1 MHLYSLAVSYF
12 AVPAAP
18 AFRFS
23 KNPLQTAE
31 KLDIITGI
39 LFKRGTRMMKEII
52 QRILPLVQKP
62 ARYTGGEFNQIVKPL
77 DSVKTRVAFCFPD
90 TYEIGMSNV
99 GMRILYGLMNQ
110 MEGVWCERVF
120 TPWADMEEQMRKHG
134 IPLWALE
141 SQDPLDRFDMIAFT
155 IGYEMSYS
163 NILNMLALGN
173 IPLKS
178 KERQGLRNIV
188 FAGGVCAFNPEPL
201 AEYVDFFALGEGEEI
216 TPEIL
221 SLYTSA
227 KKENWTKEQF
237 LLEVSKI
244 PGIYVPMFYTPE
256 YNNDGTLKALVP
268 ENGAP
273 TRITKR
279 IIENLD
285 QAYWPT
291 EMIVPSTEIVHDRA
305 NLEVFRG
312 CIRGCRFCQAG
323 FSCRPVR
330 RKSADVLYEQAVKTL
345 ENSGHNEIT
354 LSSLSTS
361 DYRQLPELTD
371 RLIPYCADHKV
382 NLSVPSLRADNS
394 SRELMSKLQTL
405 RKSGLTFAPEAGT
418 QRLRDVINKNLTEDE
433 ILTTCANAF
442 SGGWN
447 NVKLYFMLGL
457 PTETDED
464 VLGIADLVYKVIKT
478 WKECAV
484 NKKRG
489 LRVHVAT
496 AYFVP
501 KPHTPFQ
508 WEQQITPSEYL
519 RRCKLLKDHFYSK
532 SIEYNYHAPDLSR
545 LEAVMARGDRR
556 LGTVIET
563 AVCMGARLDG
573 WDEHFR
579 YDLWMEA
586 FRECG
591 IDPDF
596 YTVRGFGE
604 QELLPWA
611 HLDVGCTK
619 AFLLNERQRAYAGQ
633 ITPDCRHGCA
643 GCGANQL
650 LKEVR
655 CDA

>member
-1 MHLYSLAVSYF
+1 M
-12 AVPAAP
+12 
-18 AFRFS
+18 
-23 KNPLQTAE
+23 NQ
-31 KLDIITGI
+31 LD
-39 LFKRGTRMMKEII
+39 
-52 QRILPLVQKP
+52 RILPTVQKP
-62 ARYTGGEFNQIVKPL
+62 ARYTGGEYNEIKKNKNDVR
-77 DSVKTRVAFCFPD
+77 VRVAFCFPD

-99 GMRILYGLMNQ
+99 GMRILYGVMNE
-110 MEGVWCERVF
+110 MDGVWCERVF
-120 TPWADMEEQMRKHG
+120 APWADMEETIRKNN

-141 SQDPLDRFDMIAFT
+141 SRDPVKDFDMIAFT

-163 NILNMLALGN
+163 NILNMLRLSDV
-173 IPLKS
+173 PLRS
-178 KERQGLRNIV
+178 KDREGLRNIV

-201 AEYVDFFALGEGEEI
+201 ADFIDFFSLGEGEEI

-221 SLYTSA
+221 RLYDTA
-227 KKENWTKEQF
+227 KAEGWTKDAF
-237 LLEVSKI
+237 LLAVSKI
-244 PGIYVPMFYTPE
+244 PGIYVPSFYEPV
-256 YNNDGTLKALVP
+256 YNADGTLQCLKTKD
-268 ENGAP
+268 GASEK
-273 TRITKR
+273 ITKR
-279 IIENLD
+279 IIEDLD
-285 QAYWPT
+285 SAYYPT
-291 EMIVPSTEIVHDRA
+291 KMIVPSTEIVHDRA

-330 RKSADVLYEQAVKTL
+330 KKSASVLYQQAVETL

-361 DYRQLPELTD
+361 DYRQLKELTD
-371 RLIPYCADHKV
+371 EMIPYCVDHKV
-382 NLSVPSLRADNS
+382 NLSVPSLRADNF
-394 SRELMSKLQTL
+394 SRELMQKLQTL

-418 QRLRDVINKNLTEDE
+418 QRLRNVINKNLTEEE
-433 ILTTCANAF
+433 ILSACIHAF

-464 VLGIADLVYKVIKT
+464 VLGIAELVFKIIQA
-478 WKECAV
+478 WKEHAS

-508 WEQQITPSEYL
+508 WEKQITPEEYL
-519 RRCKLLKDHFYSK
+519 RRCKLLKSHFYSK

-556 LGTVIET
+556 LGAVIEE
-563 AVCMGARLDG
+563 AVNRGARLDG
-573 WDEHFR
+573 WDEFFS
-579 YDLWMEA
+579 YSTWLDA
-586 FRECG
+586 FNACG

-596 YTVRGFGE
+596 YTVRGYGE
-604 QELLPWA
+604 EEVLPWDMI
-611 HLDVGCTK
+611 DVGVSK
-619 AFLLNERQRAYAGQ
+619 AFLRKERDRAYAGTV
-633 ITPDCRHGCA
+633 TPDCRHGCS

-650 LKEVR
+650 LQEVG
-655 CDA
+655 CDV